1 MVPSDFIEAFP
12 VSTMRQDEIFVG
24 VSSAEISAELL
35 PQQYFVIGAI
45 VNSRTQQNKKLLGLF
60 EFR

>member
-1 MVPSDFIEAFP
+1 
-12 VSTMRQDEIFVG
+12 MRQDEIFVG

-45 VNSRTQQNKKLLGLF
+45 VNSRAQ
-60 EFR
+60 